1 MRKNN
6 DNRNKRIPYYLWGHH
21 AVLSALRNPKR
32 IIKKLYL
39 TEKNK
44 LYMDQINV
52 LSNHPVKILHLNDI
66 DKLFQQQI
74 VNASRFCFRNSA
86 SSKKGSK
93 RNYKFKTSCSFGSS
107 NRSTKYWC
115 NHEVFKSIW
124 FFMFNNNKK
133 K

>member
-6 DNRNKRIPYYLWGHH
+6 DNKNKRTPYYLWGHH

-32 IIKKLYL
+32 LIKKLYL

-44 LYMDQINV
+44 LYMDQLNV

-74 VNASRFCFRNSA
+74 VTHQGFVLETQPLQ
-86 SSKKGSK
+86 KKDL
-93 RNYKFKTSCSFGSS
+93 NQ
-107 NRSTKYWC
+107 N
-115 NHEVFKSIW
+115 
-124 FFMFNNNKK
+124 
-133 K
+133 